1 MIKYFLQITII
12 ITSIISASCNEKS
25 NKNNQPE
32 TIAATPSESVVNNY
46 NGPAGVPSFPMLD
59 INNNQLNSADLKGNL
74 TLIFFNPD
82 CDHCQREAQSING
95 SKELFKSKQIYF
107 VSVDELDAIRKFRT
121 DYGLT
126 ENNFHFAK
134 SDVELVVR
142 AMGPISSVPSMY
154 FFKNGKMTGQMEGE
168 KTAAEL
174 AAQM

>member
-1 MIKYFLQITII
+1 MIKYFLQFVLIALTIW
-12 ITSIISASCNEKS
+12 SCTEKS
-25 NKNNQPE
+25 AKVEQPE
-32 TIAATPSESVVNNY
+32 SPVAPSPVADVGSY

-59 INNNQLNSADLKGNL
+59 INNNQLNSADLTGNL

-82 CDHCQREAQSING
+82 CDHCQREAQSINKA
-95 SKELFKSKQIYF
+95 KELFKAKQMYF
-107 VSVDELDAIRKFRT
+107 VSVDELDAILKFRT

-126 ENNFHFAK
+126 EDNFHFSK